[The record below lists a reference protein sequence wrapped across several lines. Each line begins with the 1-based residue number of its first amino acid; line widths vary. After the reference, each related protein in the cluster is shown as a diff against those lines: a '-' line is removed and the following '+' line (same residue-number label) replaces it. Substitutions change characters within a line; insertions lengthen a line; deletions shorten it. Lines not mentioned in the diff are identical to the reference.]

1 MEPKM
6 EPLEPKL
13 ENRCLWHQFVC
24 TDSDY
29 LIEKKQQENPD
40 PEGKSKS
47 QVHKILFLQVVI
59 VLF

>member
-1 MEPKM
+1 M

-47 QVHKILFLQVVI
+47 QVHKILFLQVAI